1 MSRDPGTVPGR
12 LTGHALRNANLRARS
27 LVRAREAPPL
37 ARALVTLRARVL
49 GLTRL
54 EFARRSGISRGTLR
68 DLELGIHT
76 PTRRVLQQFVIFCQ
90 KNNVCPEQ
98 LEEVRQLYA
107 GPGDTLQQ
115 LIARLEL
122 KACSPRE
129 LAHRV

>member
-1 MSRDPGTVPGR
+1 MSRDPGTVSGR

-68 DLELGIHT
+68 DLELGVHT
-76 PTRRVLQQFVIFCQ
+76 PTRRVLQQFVSFCDER
-90 KNNVCPEQ
+90 KVGCERV
-98 LEEVRQLYA
+98 EELRRLY
-107 GPGDTLQQ
+107 
-115 LIARLEL
+115 
-122 KACSPRE
+122 
-129 LAHRV
+129 V